1 MTYEAFSDTEASY
14 MAWIVMVPPS
24 ARHPQVRFQ
33 VCYQEGKRHRSAGI
47 FPTERRALAEKRAL
61 EHRQREQAPAPAD
74 LNLERARTLFGEYVT
89 TRWWPAWKD
98 QHPSSEYGTRKKV
111 EKRILPT
118 FGDIP
123 LGELDPSTIGKW
135 KGAMVAEGLTART
148 VNTYLSLLGTIL
160 NAAVDDDYLAR
171 SPLVRKSGAGRT
183 AATRNQPV
191 PRREVWLLREQLDR
205 LVEAID
211 PRYRALVL
219 VVALTG
225 LRWGELAALRWD
237 DPRLDQPL
245 DDGAVRGPGRLRIA
259 RAISDPRRTG
269 HGVEKGPKT
278 EAGKR
283 VIALDQETV
292 QALLAH
298 RELVGGGPYDRIFT
312 SPGGSRGP
320 AGTLV
325 HRNFIRV
332 WKRALAKAELAH
344 LWPEYGGL
352 HFHDLRHTHATW
364 LIAQRVPMIAVA
376 GRLGHAN
383 AVVTM
388 MVYAHVDKLVDRG
401 LLTVDELGLT
411 APAPAPVVTLA
422 PRAG

>member
-1 MTYEAFSDTEASY
+1 
-14 MAWIVMVPPS
+14 
-24 ARHPQVRFQ
+24 
-33 VCYQEGKRHRSAGI
+33 
-47 FPTERRALAEKRAL
+47 
-61 EHRQREQAPAPAD
+61 
-74 LNLERARTLFGEYVT
+74 
-89 TRWWPAWKD
+89 
-98 QHPSSEYGTRKKV
+98 
-111 EKRILPT
+111 
-118 FGDIP
+118 
-123 LGELDPSTIGKW
+123 LDASTIGAW
-135 KGAMVAEGLTART
+135 KAAMLAEQLSPQT

-160 NAAVDDDYLAR
+160 NAAVDVDYLAR

-205 LVEAID
+205 LATAID

-219 VVALTG
+219 VAALTG

-237 DPRLDQPL
+237 DPHLDQPL

-269 HGVEKGPKT
+269 RGVEKGPKT

-298 RELVGGGPYDRIFT
+298 RELVGGGAYDRIFT

-320 AGTLV
+320 AGALV

-332 WKRALAKAELAH
+332 WKRAVAKAELAH

-401 LLTVDELGLT
+401 LLTVDELGLA
-411 APAPAPVVTLA
+411 APTPAPVVELA
-422 PRAG
+422 PRVG

>member
-1 MTYEAFSDTEASY
+1 
-14 MAWIVMVPPS
+14 MAWIAVVPPS
-24 ARHPQVRFQ
+24 PRHPYERYQ
-33 VCYQEGKRHRSAGI
+33 VCYREGTRQRSAGV
-47 FPTERRALAEKRAL
+47 FPTKRRAEAERRAIDRGRTELTGATGIDL
-61 EHRQREQAPAPAD
+61 EQK
-74 LNLERARTLFGEYVT
+74 ARTLLGEYVAT
-89 TRWWPAWKD
+89 KWWPAWKD
-98 QHPSSEYGTRKKV
+98 QHPTSEYGTRKKV

-118 FGDIP
+118 FGNIP
-123 LGELDPSTIGKW
+123 LSDLDASTIGAW
-135 KGAMVAEGLTART
+135 KSAMLAEQLSPQT

-160 NAAVDDDYLAR
+160 NAAVDDDYLVR

-205 LVEAID
+205 LVAAID
-211 PRYRALVL
+211 ARYRALVL
-219 VVALTG
+219 VAALTG
-225 LRWGELAALRWD
+225 MRWGELVALRWD
-237 DPRLDQPL
+237 DPRFDQPL

-269 HGVEKGPKT
+269 RGVEKGPKT

-292 QALLAH
+292 QAFLAH
-298 RELVGGGPYDRIFT
+298 RELVGGGSYDRIFT

-320 AGTLV
+320 AGTV
-325 HRNFIRV
+325 ARNNFHRV

-401 LLTVDELGLT
+401 LLTVDELGLA
-411 APAPAPVVTLA
+411 APMPASVVQL
-422 PRAG
+422 PSREFSVVDK

>member
-1 MTYEAFSDTEASY
+1 
-14 MAWIVMVPPS
+14 MAWIAIVPPS
-24 ARHPQVRFQ
+24 PRHPHERHQVR
-33 VCYQEGKRHRSAGI
+33 YQDGRHERSAGI
-47 FPTERRALAEKRAL
+47 YPTLRRAEVERRAIERTGRDPLPVPTEPD
-61 EHRQREQAPAPAD
+61 PAKAQ
-74 LNLERARTLFGEYVT
+74 TLFGEYVT
-89 TRWWPAWKD
+89 TKWWPAWKD
-98 QHPSSEYGTRKKV
+98 QHPASEYGTRKKV

-123 LGELDPSTIGKW
+123 LGELDPSTIGRW
-135 KGAMVAEGLTART
+135 KAAMVAEGLTART

-171 SPLVRKSGAGRT
+171 SPLLRKSGAGRT

-191 PRREVWLLREQLDR
+191 PRREVWLLREQLDG
-205 LVEAID
+205 LVAAID

-219 VVALTG
+219 VAALTG
-225 LRWGELAALRWD
+225 MRWGELVALRWD
-237 DPRLDQPL
+237 DPRFDQPL

-269 HGVEKGPKT
+269 HVMEKSPKT

-283 VIALDQETV
+283 VIALDRETV
-292 QALLAH
+292 DAFLAH

-320 AGTLV
+320 SGSLA
-325 HRNFIRV
+325 HNNFIRV

-364 LIAQRVPMIAVA
+364 LIAQRVPMIAIA

-388 MVYAHVDKLVDRG
+388 MVYAHVDTLVDR
-401 LLTVDELGLT
+401 DC
-411 APAPAPVVTLA
+411 
-422 PRAG
+422 

>member
-1 MTYEAFSDTEASY
+1 
-14 MAWIVMVPPS
+14 MAWIAIVPPS
-24 ARHPQVRFQ
+24 PRHPHERYQVR
-33 VCYQEGKRHRSAGI
+33 YQDGTHQRSAGI
-47 FPTERRALAEKRAL
+47 FPTLRRAEAERRAIERTG
-61 EHRQREQAPAPAD
+61 RQPLPCSTEPDPAKAQ
-74 LNLERARTLFGEYVT
+74 TLFGEYVT

-98 QHPSSEYGTRKKV
+98 QHPASEYGTRKKV
-111 EKRILPT
+111 EKRILSA
-118 FGDIP
+118 FGDVP
-123 LGELDPSTIGKW
+123 LGELDPSTIGRW
-135 KGAMVAEGLTART
+135 KAAMVAEGLTART

-171 SPLVRKSGAGRT
+171 SPLLRKSGAGRT

-205 LVEAID
+205 LAEAID

-219 VVALTG
+219 VAALTG
-225 LRWGELAALRWD
+225 IRWGELIALRWD
-237 DPRLDQPL
+237 DPRFDQPL

-269 HGVEKGPKT
+269 HVIEKGPKT

-283 VIALDQETV
+283 VIALDRETV
-292 QALLAH
+292 QAFLAH

-332 WKRALAKAELAH
+332 WKRALVKAELAH

-401 LLTVDELGLT
+401 LLTVDELGLAT
-411 APAPAPVVTLA
+411 PVPAPVMSLA

>member
-1 MTYEAFSDTEASY
+1 
-14 MAWIVMVPPS
+14 
-24 ARHPQVRFQ
+24 
-33 VCYQEGKRHRSAGI
+33 
-47 FPTERRALAEKRAL
+47 
-61 EHRQREQAPAPAD
+61 
-74 LNLERARTLFGEYVT
+74 VT
-89 TRWWPAWKD
+89 TKWWPAWKD

-135 KGAMVAEGLTART
+135 KAAMVAEGLTART
-148 VNTYLSLLGTIL
+148 VNTYLALLGTIL

-171 SPLVRKSGAGRT
+171 SPLLRKSGAGRT

-191 PRREVWLLREQLDR
+191 PRREVWLLREQLDQ

-219 VVALTG
+219 VAALTG
-225 LRWGELAALRWD
+225 MRWGELAALRWD

-245 DDGAVRGPGRLRIA
+245 DDGAVRGPGRLRRA

-292 QALLAH
+292 QAFLAH

-332 WKRALAKAELAH
+332 WKRALVKAELAH

-376 GRLGHAN
+376 AWMVDHDTDAYYKIASAFVDGRPSGNLTRDHILDNITLYWLTGSGASTSRSYWEAYGPDAPAAGQQPLPPTTIPFAFTTFPGEIWRTPRSWVEASYPN
-383 AVVTM
+383 VT
-388 MVYAHVDKLVDRG
+388 YFHEVDKG
-401 LLTVDELGLT
+401 GHFAAWEEPELFSTDL
-411 APAPAPVVTLA
+411 
-422 PRAG
+422 RAAFRSLR